1 MPGERISSLAL
12 MRDLIPFDANIDYGM
27 VVCHASGSV
36 TINGV
41 STPTTDRSIVLPNH
55 ANARLAGRAFA
66 GICQQQGDQPNVSVS
81 TPLDLTV
88 DNQILVQKSWIA
100 ECRLKLNTACVVGTL
115 AAYDPAD
122 GGPVVPFTSDVQEVI
137 GRFTETV
144 ASSSSRRLVGVELF
158 GATGSRK
165 GLLGRIAGPSTVL
178 DQPVGETAYD
188 KTIIIPAKFL
198 QPGQVLRV
206 TGLVRSTATGA
217 NASVVKVK
225 LGSRVLATGP
235 SVTLGNGDVV
245 PFLVDLDLR
254 ASADLTAVPTVP
266 FGMIGA
272 GAAGTATMRAQGAAA
287 ANIDTSVALT
297 LQVTIQ
303 YGAVGAGDSTELEAL
318 VAEIKG

>member
-55 ANARLAGRAFA
+55 AAARLAGRAFA

-122 GGPVVPFTSDVQEVI
+122 GGPVVPFTVNMQGGGSTDPARDGAQ
-137 GRFTETV
+137 V
-144 ASSSSRRLVGVELF
+144 ARQIERVVVP
-158 GATGSRK
+158 
-165 GLLGRIAGPSTVL
+165 LLQKHMR
-178 DQPVGETAYD
+178 
-188 KTIIIPAKFL
+188 
-198 QPGQVLRV
+198 PG
-206 TGLVRSTATGA
+206 G
-217 NASVVKVK
+217 
-225 LGSRVLATGP
+225 VLARKP
-235 SVTLGNGDVV
+235 
-245 PFLVDLDLR
+245 
-254 ASADLTAVPTVP
+254 
-266 FGMIGA
+266 GA
-272 GAAGTATMRAQGAAA
+272 
-287 ANIDTSVALT
+287 
-297 LQVTIQ
+297 
-303 YGAVGAGDSTELEAL
+303 
-318 VAEIKG
+318 